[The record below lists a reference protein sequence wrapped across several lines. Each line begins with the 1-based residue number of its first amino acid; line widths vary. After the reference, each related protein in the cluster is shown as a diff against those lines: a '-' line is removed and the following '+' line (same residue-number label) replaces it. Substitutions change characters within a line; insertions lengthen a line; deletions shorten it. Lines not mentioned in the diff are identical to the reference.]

1 MKNFNQL
8 LYICGFITIICI
20 FIALYQQYN
29 GDIIKILYLIIF
41 VIIMSL
47 CGYIYNLIKN
57 QIKKSRKNKLEDDKI
72 DE

>member
-8 LYICGFITIICI
+8 LYIFGFITIICI
-20 FIALYQQYN
+20 CLALYQQYN
-29 GDIIKILYLIIF
+29 GDIFKILYLIIF

-57 QIKKSRKNKLEDDKI
+57 QIKKSRKNKLEDESI